1 MSNSITNILDSI
13 ERKAKLNKSQ
23 KIVLRSDIVDQ
34 NYKMREYLAGRI
46 KNKPSIKDYILRM
59 LTPEQLEDFKA
70 RANASGK
77 NFLNDRFSKAY

>member
-1 MSNSITNILDSI
+1 MLAITNTIDRLEKAGKLSQSQ
-13 ERKAKLNKSQ
+13 ER
-23 KIVLRSDIVDQ
+23 VLRSDIVEQ
-34 NYKMREYLAGRI
+34 NRKMREYIAGRI